1 MRRSHPRELLPS
13 TASRDRRDSVVGG
26 RPDRGQDDSSPS
38 SKRPACGSASR
49 DRSVVVA
56 EWAQAVVTLLGVG
69 LLAALYWVVALVL
82 VVAGVGK
89 LVDPARTGGAMA
101 ALGLPAPRF
110 GARVVGAWEVVLGGA
125 ALMAPRGGVGT
136 IVAAL
141 VAATYLVLAL
151 VVAVAI
157 RRGLADCGCI
167 GVRASAPS
175 SLHVAL
181 NVGSALVA
189 ATVSVFGAADLV
201 SGLEDLGLPWNLL
214 TAVVVAGA
222 AGALV
227 ALPGGSAA
235 EQ

>member
-1 MRRSHPRELLPS
+1 MWKRFSGSVGRRGGVG
-13 TASRDRRDSVVGG
+13 TGG
-26 RPDRGQDDSSPS
+26 RY
-38 SKRPACGSASR
+38 AS
-49 DRSVVVA
+49 
-56 EWAQAVVTLLGVG
+56 GVG
-69 LLAALYWVVALVL
+69 LLAAFYWVVALVL

-89 LVDPARTGGAMA
+89 LADPARTGGAMA

>member
-1 MRRSHPRELLPS
+1 M
-13 TASRDRRDSVVGG
+13 
-26 RPDRGQDDSSPS
+26 
-38 SKRPACGSASR
+38 
-49 DRSVVVA
+49 A

-89 LVDPARTGGAMA
+89 AGGSGSYRRSDGRSGPARASVRCKGG
-101 ALGLPAPRF
+101 GSVGGGPRRRSSD
-110 GARVVGAWEVVLGGA
+110 GS
-125 ALMAPRGGVGT
+125 RGGVGT